1 LVPDVLL
8 SGNHTEIEVWRMKQ
22 MLGRT
27 WQKRPD
33 LLENKKLS
41 AEQERLLQQ
50 FKSEVE

>member
-1 LVPDVLL
+1 
-8 SGNHTEIEVWRMKQ
+8 MKQ

-33 LLENKKLS
+33 LLKNKKLS
-41 AEQERLLQQ
+41 AAQENLLQQ